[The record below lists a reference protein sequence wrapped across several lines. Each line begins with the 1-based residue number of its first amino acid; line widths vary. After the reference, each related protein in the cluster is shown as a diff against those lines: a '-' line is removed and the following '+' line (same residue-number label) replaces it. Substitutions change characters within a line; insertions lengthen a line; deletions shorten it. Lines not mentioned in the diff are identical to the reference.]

1 MNSRESMIKFL
12 ITFGVTVAA
21 AVSGYFTAYVGLR
34 VELAGKAEERYV
46 AEMDVRLARLETTI
60 NERFATREDLSEF
73 KREVVT
79 KLAAIEI
86 LLSGDDVRSSISKA
100 R

>member
-1 MNSRESMIKFL
+1 MNSRESMIRFL

-21 AVSGYFTAYVGLR
+21 AVSGYFTAYAGLR

-46 AEMDVRLARLETTI
+46 AEMDVRLARLETII
-60 NERFATREDLSEF
+60 NERFATREDLSDF

-79 KLAAIEI
+79 KLTALEI
-86 LLSGDDVRSSISKA
+86 LLSDGDLRSNLSPK

>member
-1 MNSRESMIKFL
+1 MDTKESMIRFL

-34 VELAGKAEERYV
+34 VELAGKAEGRYV
-46 AEMDVRLARLETTI
+46 VEMNIRLSRLEATI
-60 NERFATREDLSEF
+60 NERFATRQDLSEF

-79 KLAAIEI
+79 KLTAIEI
-86 LLSGDDVRSSISKA
+86 LLSGDGLRSITPG
-100 R
+100 RR

>member
-1 MNSRESMIKFL
+1 MARFL
-12 ITFGVTVAA
+12 ITFCVTVVAA
-21 AVSGYFTAYVGLR
+21 ISGYFTAYVGLR

-46 AEMDVRLARLETTI
+46 AAMDIRLSRLEATI

-79 KLAAIEI
+79 KLTAIEI
-86 LLSGDDVRSSISKA
+86 LLSGNGLRSLSAKN

>member
-1 MNSRESMIKFL
+1 MIRFL

-34 VELAGKAEERYV
+34 VELAGKAEGRYV
-46 AEMDVRLARLETTI
+46 AEMNVRLSRLEATI
-60 NERFATREDLSEF
+60 NERFATRQDLSEF

-79 KLAAIEI
+79 KLTAIEI
-86 LLSGDDVRSSISKA
+86 LLSGDGLRPITPEH

>member
-1 MNSRESMIKFL
+1 MIKFL

-21 AVSGYFTAYVGLR
+21 AISGYFTAYVGLR

-60 NERFATREDLSEF
+60 NERFATRDDLSEF
-73 KREVVT
+73 KREVVSR
-79 KLAAIEI
+79 LAAIEI
-86 LLSGDDVRSSISKA
+86 LLSDDDLRSSITNGK
-100 R
+100 

>member
-1 MNSRESMIKFL
+1 MIKFL

>member
-1 MNSRESMIKFL
+1 MIKFL

-21 AVSGYFTAYVGLR
+21 AFSGYFTAYVGLR